1 MLEYNCTQV
10 VCDIGYGARQ
20 VRELQRE
27 FGDRVRSCYYSSRPM
42 TPYEYKKRDNNRNLI
57 YMCVVDR
64 TTYVEKTIEAIKNC
78 EVTLPYRDE
87 SLDWVL
93 HEFCALN
100 SSAEADEK
108 SNRPTRSQTLTKYG
122 RDGDDHAFHALLY
135 ARLACDFVE
144 DSGLPEIRTFGG

>member
-1 MLEYNCTQV
+1 
-10 VCDIGYGARQ
+10 
-20 VRELQRE
+20 
-27 FGDRVRSCYYSSRPM
+27 
-42 TPYEYKKRDNNRNLI
+42 
-57 YMCVVDR
+57 MCVVDR

-144 DSGLPEIRTFGG
+144 DGGLPEIRTFGG